1 MMKKISTL
9 FIFIM
14 LGISTLYSQG
24 AKKPKIMV
32 VPSDALL
39 NQKGLLSGGD
49 DMGEEVFVQNYSK
62 AFLDIELKAMISKF
76 GEMMKERGFETVM
89 LEQELK
95 RNQGKGLSVNYDI
108 KIDLT
113 YKVTSQ
119 GPRKKFMPNFR
130 V

>member
-24 AKKPKIMV
+24 AEKPKIMV

-49 DMGEEVFVQNYSK
+49 DIGEEVFVQNYSK
-62 AFLDIELKAMISKF
+62 AFLDIELKAMFSKF
-76 GEMMKERGFETVM
+76 GEMMKERGFE
-89 LEQELK
+89 
-95 RNQGKGLSVNYDI
+95 
-108 KIDLT
+108 
-113 YKVTSQ
+113 
-119 GPRKKFMPNFR
+119 
-130 V
+130 